1 MSETSRFIVAWTDWE
16 VLTDDDGVTVGVSEF
31 IQFEV
36 FADEREALRYERA
49 KRERGLVV
57 MFIDVMDNGYKL
69 VEVDG

>member
-1 MSETSRFIVAWTDWE
+1 MSETNRYVVAWTDWE
-16 VLTDDDGVTVGVSEF
+16 VLTDDDGVTVGVSDLIE
-31 IQFEV
+31 FEV

-57 MFIDVMDNGYKL
+57 MFIDVAENGYKL